1 MQALASNPLYQLI
14 FAALLGG
21 LGVFLLLPRPKGR
34 WVSGGVALVLCGMGV
49 LAAFLVTRFG
59 HTEHKPDGKTVYH
72 DGAGAMFA
80 ADGNT
85 VDWVGSGLFWLFAA
99 GAVGFG
105 TVLVTNR
112 NPARGAIAFAFVIL
126 SSCGLF
132 LLLAAPFLM
141 AATVIIYAGA
151 IIVTFL
157 FVLMLSNV
165 RGPSDENFRSREP
178 LLGAL
183 AGFAFLGLILFTLH
197 QTAPTPETE
206 LTGSGWPEPP
216 ITAAERAKL
225 TEAYAKLT
233 DSLDPEKRTDAA
245 DSANHGYDLID
256 EVLVN
261 PKGGAKA
268 LPDRLAATRAEPRVE
283 AFLKQ
288 TAELKKANVALGD
301 VLVNKPNDYA
311 PVAEGVRAQLAVYL
325 GNGHLPARNVE
336 NLGVVLY
343 SEHLLAVE
351 LAGTLLLVATVGAVA
366 IAGRRREP
374 KEVSA

>member
-1 MQALASNPLYQLI
+1 MQAIASNPLYQLI
-14 FAALLGG
+14 LAAALGG
-21 LGVFLLLPRPKGR
+21 LGVSLLLPRPRGR

-49 LAAFLVTRFG
+49 LAAFLLTRFG
-59 HTEHKPDGKTVYH
+59 QPVFTLDGSQT
-72 DGAGAMFA
+72 
-80 ADGNT
+80 
-85 VDWVGSGLFWLFAA
+85 DWVGSGLFWLFAA

-105 TVLVTNR
+105 TVLVANR

-165 RGPSDENFRSREP
+165 RGPSDENYRSREP
-178 LLGAL
+178 LVGAL
-183 AGFAFLGLILFTLH
+183 AGYAFLGLILFTLH
-197 QTAPTPETE
+197 QTAPT
-206 LTGSGWPEPP
+206 TGEAGTGPEPP
-216 ITAAERAKL
+216 ITPAERAKL
-225 TEAYAKLT
+225 TDAYARLT
-233 DSLDPEKRTDAA
+233 ESLDPENGADAA
-245 DSANHGYDLID
+245 DTANRGFELID

-261 PKGGAKA
+261 PKGGVKP
-268 LPDRLAATRAEPRVE
+268 LPDRLATTKADPRVE

-288 TAELKKANVALGD
+288 TDDLRAANKALGD
-301 VLVNKPNDYA
+301 VLLDQGKNFRPA
-311 PVAEGVRAQLAVYL
+311 AEGVRARLAVYL

-336 NLGVVLY
+336 NLGVALY

-351 LAGTLLLVATVGAVA
+351 MAGTLLLVATVGAVA
-366 IAGRRREP
+366 IAGRRRER
-374 KEVSA
+374 KEVPA

>member
-1 MQALASNPLYQLI
+1 MQAFISNPLNQLVL
-14 FAALLGG
+14 AAVLGG
-21 LGVFLLLPRPKGR
+21 LGVFLLLPRPRGR

-49 LAAFLVTRFG
+49 LAGFLVTRFG
-59 HTEHKPDGKTVYH
+59 QPVSTLDASQT
-72 DGAGAMFA
+72 
-80 ADGNT
+80 
-85 VDWVGSGLFWLFAA
+85 DWVGSGLFWLFAA

-105 TVLVTNR
+105 TVLVVQR

-165 RGPSDENFRSREP
+165 RGPSDENYRSREP
-178 LLGAL
+178 LLGGL
-183 AGFAFLGLILFTLH
+183 AGFAFLGLLLFTLH
-197 QTAPTPETE
+197 QSAPTAETA
-206 LTGSGWPEPP
+206 LTGGGWPEPP
-216 ITAAERAKL
+216 ITPGERAKL
-225 TEAYAKLT
+225 TEAHARLT
-233 DSLDPEKRTDAA
+233 ESLDPEKSADAS
-245 DSANHGYDLID
+245 DTANRGYELID
-256 EVLVN
+256 EVVVN
-261 PKGGAKA
+261 PKGGVKA

-288 TAELKKANVALGD
+288 TAELKRANDALGK
-301 VLVNKPNDYA
+301 VLIDKPNEFRPA
-311 PVAEGVRAQLAVYL
+311 AEGLRAQLAVYL

-336 NLGVVLY
+336 NLGIVLY

-351 LAGTLLLVATVGAVA
+351 MAGTLLLVATIGAVA
-366 IAGRRREP
+366 IAGRRRDK
-374 KEVSA
+374 KEVPA